1 MEGAGRFDY
10 KSFANYQIVNVL
22 SRFANFSLVV
32 LLTYYKTV
40 SDSIAITLLP
50 SSLRFVRVLTVQ
62 LVLSYLKLAQV
73 CNKMKHQ
80 MRNSHL
86 LLPFI
91 SFPIVKKI

>member
-1 MEGAGRFDY
+1 MEGAGRFAFE
-10 KSFANYQIVNVL
+10 SFANYQIVNVL
-22 SRFANFSLVV
+22 GRFANFSLVV

-50 SSLRFVRVLTVQ
+50 SSLNFVRVLTVQ

-86 LLPFI
+86 LLPSI
-91 SFPIVKKI
+91 SFPIC